1 MKASRLA
8 LLLLL
13 LLAFLQ
19 YATFYPQ
26 LPDQV
31 ASHFDGAGRADGWS
45 SKSAFF
51 TINLGITLAM
61 AGMFLFIW
69 WMVKKMP
76 ESTINLPNK
85 GYWLAEE
92 RRGATFA
99 YLEDQMTWMGALT
112 LAFLLGLTQLS
123 IEANLGAANGMPSTA
138 MWLLIGSYMV
148 LFVAWI
154 VRYIGRWYWEA
165 RTS

>member
-8 LLLLL
+8 IVLFL
-13 LLAFLQ
+13 LLALLQ
-19 YATFYPQ
+19 YVAFSPQ

-51 TINLGITLAM
+51 ATNLGITLAM
-61 AGMFLFIW
+61 AGMFLFIG
-69 WMVKKMP
+69 WMVQKLP
-76 ESTINLPNK
+76 ESTMNLPNK
-85 GYWLAEE
+85 AYWLAEE
-92 RRGATFA
+92 RRAATFT

-112 LAFLLGLTQLS
+112 LAFMVGLTQLS
-123 IEANLGAANGMPSTA
+123 IEANLGAAGAMPSSA
-138 MWLLIGSYMV
+138 FWLLFGSYMV

-154 VRYIGRWYWEA
+154 VRFIGRWYWEA
-165 RTS
+165 K

>member
-1 MKASRLA
+1 MKTTRLA
-8 LLLLL
+8 IVLLL

-19 YATFYPQ
+19 YATFSPR

-51 TINLGITLAM
+51 ATNLGITLAM
-61 AGMFLFIW
+61 AGMFLFIG
-69 WMVKKMP
+69 WMVKKVP
-76 ESTINLPNK
+76 ESSINLPNK
-85 GYWLAEE
+85 AYWLAKE
-92 RRGATFA
+92 RRAATFA

-112 LAFLLGLTQLS
+112 IAFMMGLTQLS
-123 IEANLGAANGMPSTA
+123 IEANLGATFAMPSSA
-138 MWLLIGSYMV
+138 LWLLFGSYMV

-154 VRYIGRWYWEA
+154 VRFIGRWYWDA
-165 RTS
+165 KT